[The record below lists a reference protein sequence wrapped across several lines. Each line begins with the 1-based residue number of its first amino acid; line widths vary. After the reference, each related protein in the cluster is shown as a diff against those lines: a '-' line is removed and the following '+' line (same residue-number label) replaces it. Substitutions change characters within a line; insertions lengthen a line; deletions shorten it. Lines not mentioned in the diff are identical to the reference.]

1 MLPSELPRTTL
12 GTDQSSR
19 KDFFYELPLTT
30 LGSGNDNKN
39 WASFARRLAPA
50 PPTHD
55 GALARAEAER
65 AAASELNAAARAL
78 SDFAVDC
85 AASCL
90 WVAWLRLGWP

>member
-1 MLPSELPRTTL
+1 MLQVLPSELPRTTL

-55 GALARAEAER
+55 GGSRLESNEASLYEG
-65 AAASELNAAARAL
+65 SDSDEL
-78 SDFAVDC
+78 
-85 AASCL
+85 
-90 WVAWLRLGWP
+90 